1 VVSHVLEQRK
11 RQDLVEQQKI
21 PPSAAES
28 ESEEEL
34 EVDVNVLTQTHMIV
48 RHGLQLDSVPIQITF
63 TI

>member
-1 VVSHVLEQRK
+1 VVSLVLEQRK

-21 PPSAAES
+21 PLSAAES
-28 ESEEEL
+28 EEEL
-34 EVDVNVLTQTHMIV
+34 DMDANVLTQTHMIV